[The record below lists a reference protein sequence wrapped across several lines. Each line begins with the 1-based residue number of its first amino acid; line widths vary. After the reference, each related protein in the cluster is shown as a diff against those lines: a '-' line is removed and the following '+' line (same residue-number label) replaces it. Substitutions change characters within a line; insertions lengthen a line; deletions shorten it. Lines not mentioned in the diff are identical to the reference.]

1 VKLASRFGLLE
12 VLPPAREFIGR
23 EDSGLLRFGQVPV
36 EEAMR
41 ERAIRAHGM
50 WHAGDF
56 SQPGGVEQAG
66 QAAPDPAVFDAVAE
80 RVYDLARCLLV
91 RTIGEHRALVEIESL
106 EELDR
111 QL

>member
-1 VKLASRFGLLE
+1 MSATLLHLAIDDSGFPAANDEPEDPEVKLASRFGLLE
-12 VLPPAREFIGR
+12 VPPPAREFSGR

-56 SQPGGVEQAG
+56 G
-66 QAAPDPAVFDAVAE
+66 
-80 RVYDLARCLLV
+80 
-91 RTIGEHRALVEIESL
+91 
-106 EELDR
+106 
-111 QL
+111 